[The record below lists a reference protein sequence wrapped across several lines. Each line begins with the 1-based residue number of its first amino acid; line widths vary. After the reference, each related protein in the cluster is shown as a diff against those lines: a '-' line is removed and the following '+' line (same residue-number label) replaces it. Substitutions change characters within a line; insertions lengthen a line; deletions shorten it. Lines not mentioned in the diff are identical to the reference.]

1 MKSEQLTEVKDWP
14 RTHEEELVYWIN
26 LRDWWAEYAIKL
38 MKANHKTMSLMFKII
53 KKQQREN
60 NELREKLMK
69 AQG

>member
-1 MKSEQLTEVKDWP
+1 MKGEQLTATENIYK
-14 RTHEEELVYWIN
+14 ESYE
-26 LRDWWAEYAIKL
+26 WWYEHSKRQLQFY
-38 MKANHKTMSLMFKII
+38 HKTMRLMFKII